1 MGEDKKGGMLSI
13 GFLHVTPDKA
23 DMDEGKRE
31 AC

>member
-1 MGEDKKGGMLSI
+1 MGEGKKRDVLNI